1 MDNAD
6 LLVEAVRNSL
16 EAGAEDIFIRI
27 DRHCGM
33 ADVVVSDDSSKTIPD
48 DAFSPGVSS
57 KGAGRGRGLFLI
69 KEASDGRCGLE
80 KKDGKSVLHFSVR
93 LDESF
98 EDLSATIP
106 VLFNAFPHLV
116 IEVMQ
121 DGIPFYTFK
130 RSGTLEEIRFCT
142 AFGMRT
148 IVAGEYNQ
156 SVLLQTKFLKFCHYF
171 SNIHVQT

>member
-121 DGIPFYTFK
+121 DGIPFYTLDGVSLEKRGISVETTGGINRLRRLAEEKEK
-130 RSGTLEEIRFCT
+130 RSR
-142 AFGMRT
+142 
-148 IVAGEYNQ
+148 
-156 SVLLQTKFLKFCHYF
+156 
-171 SNIHVQT
+171 